1 VRRGWWRLVL
11 GTAAFSL
18 VVPIGFVAL
27 PLAALLVATRPA
39 PSVVRGLALGLAG
52 LGAWTLFPAPGDRL
66 ATLQAAFALCAA
78 VAFAGGA
85 LLAPVGLWRQAV
97 RALLWAGAATAALAW
112 AAWGGIS
119 WSELHWEAT
128 RRATVTVFAAI
139 AFVPE
144 AFSVM
149 ESLVRL
155 LSNVAPA
162 VLAVE
167 TVVGLA
173 LAWHWHTRL
182 AAVPLTALDRLAA
195 APPDVAEV
203 SLSDGQPGTPVVP
216 NHT

>member
-27 PLAALLVATRPA
+27 PLAALLVASRPA
-39 PSVVRGLALGLAG
+39 PGVVWGLALGLAG

-66 ATLQAAFALCAA
+66 AALQAAFALCAA

-97 RALLWAGAATAALAW
+97 RALLWAVAATAALAW
-112 AAWGGIS
+112 AAWGGIP

-128 RRATVTVFAAI
+128 RNATVTVFSAI
-139 AFVPE
+139 AFVPS
-144 AFSVM
+144 AFSAM
-149 ESLVRL
+149 EALIRL
-155 LSNVAPA
+155 LSDLPPVA
-162 VLAVE
+162 LALK

-173 LAWHWHTRL
+173 LAWHWHARL
-182 AAVPLTALDRLAA
+182 APALLAALDRLAA
-195 APPDVAEV
+195 PAPEARDA
-203 SLSDGQPGTPVVP
+203 SLSAQPGSPVVP